1 MLIIENF
8 IPPED
13 KQKVQT
19 RAVYDEDEDTWTLS
33 PFTKDK
39 YVLEITECSYYMKMV
54 VCKPGW
60 LSFCY
65 ICVLI
70 KRGIVVTRN
79 YRLYRKEN
87 LTNIFLLLFEMAK
100 TFQKLSTSI

>member
-33 PFTKDK
+33 PFTKAK
-39 YVLEITECSYYMKMV
+39 YVLEITECGYYMNII
-54 VCKPGW
+54 VCKTGW
-60 LSFCY
+60 LR
-65 ICVLI
+65 VLLHLCI
-70 KRGIVVTRN
+70 DKARDCS
-79 YRLYRKEN
+79 YKE
-87 LTNIFLLLFEMAK
+87 L
-100 TFQKLSTSI
+100 